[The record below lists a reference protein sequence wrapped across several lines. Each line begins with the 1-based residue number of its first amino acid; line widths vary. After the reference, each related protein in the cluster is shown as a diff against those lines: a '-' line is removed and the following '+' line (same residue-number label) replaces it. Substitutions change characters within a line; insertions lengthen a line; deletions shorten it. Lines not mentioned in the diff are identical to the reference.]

1 MDGQIRGDIE
11 HTIDEILDRSIA
23 FDPDI
28 NWIFDF
34 DPDISSK
41 ADFLL
46 GYVLGRIYTQAW
58 QIMIDKGTDTDQD
71 FQELEEIIKRRI
83 PEIRSR
89 ITIGLNI

>member
-1 MDGQIRGDIE
+1 MYDQVRGDIE
-11 HTIDEILDRSIA
+11 HTIEEILNRSIA

-28 NWIFDF
+28 EWIFGF
-34 DPDISSK
+34 DPNIKSK
-41 ADFLL
+41 VDFLL

-58 QIMIDKGTDTDQD
+58 QIMIDKGLDTNQD
-71 FQELEEIIKRRI
+71 FQELEEIIKRWI